1 MSDNICV
8 ETTAASCGHA
18 QTGSSRV
25 RISGKGVCRV
35 QTDTA
40 GGLII
45 GPGSQSVFV
54 EGKKVSLPGDAITTH
69 GLSPH
74 AAAVTI
80 AGQSKVGAG
89 R

>member
-25 RISGKGVCRV
+25 KIAGKGITRV
-35 QTDTA
+35 AQDTA
-40 GGLII
+40 GGLVI

-54 EGKKVSLPGDAITTH
+54 EGIKVSLPGDIITTH
-69 GLSPH
+69 GLPPLH
-74 AAAVTI
+74 LAHR
-80 AGQSKVGAG
+80 QQ
-89 R
+89 